1 MNLCFKHWKFQK
13 SNYCNLSLG
22 LLIIGILPFQIN
34 AQDSTKVHY
43 ELSVTGD
50 FIKNM
55 EGGITQ
61 DYAYIGLE
69 DLSLQINLEKLGLWK
84 GGELFLHGLNSHGRL
99 PSQEITGDL
108 QVFSNIE
115 SGHYTGLYEFWY
127 RQRFGGFS
135 FLVGQH
141 DLNSEFVGTE
151 YGGTFINSSFGIVP
165 TISLNIPVSIYPMA
179 APAIIGNYIKENN
192 FSIKLGIYDGDP
204 GDSETNRYNI
214 HPNINAHEGYLM
226 IGEFEMLS
234 LVNKKSECFKVGGY
248 YHSGDFTS
256 YKDTTKAIK
265 GSYGFYVIS
274 DWVILSSFNKL
285 HRYMGVFLQ
294 SSIAPPKMNQIQ
306 YFLGGGIYVNGILPQ
321 RFNDSFGA
329 ALAFARNGDS
339 FKKIHPGTDWA
350 EVALEFTYRFSIFD
364 NSTIQPN
371 MQYIINPGANNQL
384 KDALVF
390 LLRFNI
396 ELTN

>member
-55 EGGITQ
+55 
-61 DYAYIGLE
+61 
-69 DLSLQINLEKLGLWK
+69 
-84 GGELFLHGLNSHGRL
+84 
-99 PSQEITGDL
+99 
-108 QVFSNIE
+108 E

-274 DWVILSSFNKL
+274 DWVILSSK
-285 HRYMGVFLQ
+285 
-294 SSIAPPKMNQIQ
+294 
-306 YFLGGGIYVNGILPQ
+306 
-321 RFNDSFGA
+321 
-329 ALAFARNGDS
+329 
-339 FKKIHPGTDWA
+339 
-350 EVALEFTYRFSIFD
+350 VATVVIS
-364 NSTIQPN
+364 
-371 MQYIINPGANNQL
+371 
-384 KDALVF
+384 
-390 LLRFNI
+390 
-396 ELTN
+396 